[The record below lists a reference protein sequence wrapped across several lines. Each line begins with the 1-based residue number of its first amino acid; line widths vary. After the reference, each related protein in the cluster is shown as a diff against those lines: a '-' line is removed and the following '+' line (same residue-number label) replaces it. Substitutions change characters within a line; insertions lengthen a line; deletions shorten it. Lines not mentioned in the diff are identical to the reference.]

1 MDYGINIC
9 RFDYCKLYHNI
20 IKTKGGCFLQPPPK
34 IENYWYL
41 YTFYINNT
49 GCNLAGDY
57 MKQYN
62 RDVRGANMGKK
73 VRIGIDVGGTFTDA
87 VLIDNETYE
96 VMAKRKIPTTHKE
109 GVAVGIVKIISE
121 LMKENNVSPDDVTFI
136 AHGTTQATNALLE
149 GDVAGVGIIGMG
161 TGMDARSARN
171 ETNVE
176 NIELAPNKYLKSN
189 HVFIDSKD
197 LNDETIENGINE
209 LLNKGSEVIV
219 ASGAYSVDNPGDELR
234 VMDKAEKKGIY
245 YTGGH
250 EISQLYGLK
259 MRTRTAVVNASLIPK
274 MMETANMT
282 EQAVMDMNIKS
293 NLMIMRCD
301 GGVMS
306 INEVRKRPILTMLS
320 GLAAGVAGALMYEKI
335 SDGIFFEVGGTSV
348 DISVIKNGKVMI
360 KYAQV
365 GGHKTYLQS
374 LDVRTLG
381 IAGGSMVRV
390 KDNKIADIGPRSAHI
405 AGVEYECFQEDGTL
419 TGSRVKFV
427 SPRKDDPCEYVLVE
441 TQEGKEYSLT
451 LAGAANL
458 LGYIPKEDYAYG
470 NIGCTKAAWQALG
483 DYLNTTAEDAAR
495 QVMNL
500 AMKKLAEVVNELI
513 SEYELDS
520 KFVTLVG
527 GGGSGSVIVNAL
539 AEHMGF
545 KWKLAQN
552 APYISTIGVAL
563 AMVREQLERTIVNPT
578 EEDIKKIRADVLEK
592 IVQSGAQEDTV
603 DIAIEID
610 SQKNILRAIAT
621 GATELRQKDLN
632 AAAMSREQL
641 KTISAEALGAK
652 EEDTAFVSETGR
664 WNIYRAISKTKI
676 LGFIPVK
683 KQSLCVIDREGVV
696 RLKKE
701 KAFTVKFKKSDRTNV
716 FNSFLDEHTIYSDAN
731 ATIPKVFVFYRE
743 KMLDLTGM
751 QTAEQLYSILDVETE
766 NLNDEEEIIAVAYK

>member
-1 MDYGINIC
+1 M
-9 RFDYCKLYHNI
+9 R
-20 IKTKGGCFLQPPPK
+20 
-34 IENYWYL
+34 
-41 YTFYINNT
+41 
-49 GCNLAGDY
+49 
-57 MKQYN
+57 
-62 RDVRGANMGKK
+62 KK

-87 VLIDNETYE
+87 VLIDNDTYE

-109 GVAVGIVKIISE
+109 GVAIGIVKIISE
-121 LMKENNVSPDDVTFI
+121 LMEENGVSPDDVVFI

-149 GDVAGVGIIGMG
+149 GDVAAVGVIGMG
-161 TGMDARSARN
+161 TGMDARSAKN

-176 NIELAPNKYLKSN
+176 DIELAPGKYLHSS
-189 HVFIDSKD
+189 HTFIDTRD
-197 LNDETIENGINE
+197 LNDQSIETAINE
-209 LLNKGSEVIV
+209 LLQKKAEVMV
-219 ASGAYSVDNPGDELR
+219 ASAAYSVDDPEDELK
-234 VMDKAEKKGIY
+234 VMKKAEEKNLF

-282 EQAVMDMNIKS
+282 EQAVLDMKIKS

-381 IAGGSMVRV
+381 VAGGSMVRV
-390 KDNKIADIGPRSAHI
+390 KDKKIVDIGPRSAHI
-405 AGVEYECFQEDGTL
+405 AGVEYECFQEGGTI
-419 TGSRVKFV
+419 TGGEVKFV
-427 SPRKDDPCEYVLVE
+427 SPRQDDPSEYVLVR
-441 TQEGKEYSLT
+441 TQNGSEYSYT

-458 LGYIPKEDYAYG
+458 LGYIPEGDYAQG
-470 NIGCTKAAWQALG
+470 NLNSTKASWKILG
-483 DYLNTTAEDAAR
+483 DYLGVSAEEAAG
-495 QVMNL
+495 QVMKL
-500 AMKKLAEVVNELI
+500 ALKKLEAVINELI
-513 SEYELDS
+513 SEYELDR
-520 KFVTLVG
+520 KFITLVG
-527 GGGSGSVIVNAL
+527 GGGSGAVVVNAL

-545 KWKLAQN
+545 KWKLAKN

-563 AMVREQLERTIVNPT
+563 AMVREQFERTIVNPT
-578 EEDIKKIRADVLEK
+578 DEDIKKIRMDIIEK
-592 IVQSGAQEDTV
+592 IVQSGAKEDTV
-603 DIAIEID
+603 DVSIEID

-632 AAAMSREQL
+632 SSSLSKEQL
-641 KTISAEALGAK
+641 QAISAEALGAQPV
-652 EEDTAFVSETGR
+652 DTAYVFETGR
-664 WNIYRAISKTKI
+664 WNVYKSVTKKKI
-676 LGFIPVK
+676 LGLFSAK
-683 KQSLCVIDREGVV
+683 KESLCVIDREGVV

-701 KAFTVKFKKSDRTNV
+701 KAFSIKFVKGNRTTEFKR
-716 FNSFLDEHTIYSDAN
+716 FLDENTIYSDAN

-766 NLNDEEEIIAVAYK
+766 ALTDQEEIIAVAYK